1 MNKNKLFSRFF
12 VLGMAVASQIGQA
25 AAPATMSTEDIG
37 KCMRTNVF
45 ERGSVRDF
53 QIKATD
59 REGRSKTLQFKAFWK
74 PTKTDDDIR
83 ITLQVM
89 EPDNLAGT
97 AYLILDK
104 GGDEQLFIYLPA
116 LERVRQI
123 AGAEISQ
130 KLWGSDLTIADVK
143 QIQGL
148 MLEGQV
154 KRLADQSVG
163 GRTVY
168 MLETTTDMAQ
178 SGYRLVRSY
187 IDQES
192 CILVKAELYT
202 DGEKPHKVLEADM
215 SSLMKID
222 PWWVVLGYRMTDHRS
237 GGHTDLQLSDI
248 FIQERLPESL
258 FTLEGFHVDRE

>member
-1 MNKNKLFSRFF
+1 MNINKLF
-12 VLGMAVASQIGQA
+12 LGLLVFGMVVTSQTGQAVAPA
-25 AAPATMSTEDIG
+25 AMSVENIG

-59 REGRSKTLQFKAFWK
+59 REGKSKTLKFKAFWK
-74 PTKTDDDIR
+74 PTKTDDDVR

-89 EPDNLAGT
+89 EPDNVAGT

-104 GGDEQLFIYLPA
+104 GEEEQLYIYLPA
-116 LERVRQI
+116 LKRVRQI
-123 AGAEISQ
+123 AGGEISQ
-130 KLWGSDLTIADVK
+130 KLWGTDLTIADIK

-148 MLEGQV
+148 LLEGQV
-154 KRLADQSVG
+154 QRLADQDVG

-168 MLETTTDMAQ
+168 VLETATDMAQ

-192 CILVKAELYT
+192 CMLVKAEFFT
-202 DGEKPHKVLEADM
+202 DGEKPHKVLNADM
-215 SSLMKID
+215 STLMEID
-222 PWWVVLGYRMTDHRS
+222 PWWVVLGYRMTDHRD
-237 GGHTDLQLSDI
+237 GGHTDLLLSDI